1 MRLLVAL
8 CVCSVARAP
17 PSVALEAATTSANAL
32 RSYRSDGAPKSDH
45 RDHVVGVGAQRRFWG
60 SARSESS
67 ACSEGGVLYADCL
80 GFDPDDA
87 TDALQRALNASD
99 LTVHQVVV
107 RKMASPWTV
116 RPVFFH
122 RGNLRVV
129 FEPGVIVQ
137 AKNDSFHGGDDAL
150 FMLKAPCPGPV
161 CGPGHNGHAPG
172 GFRNMTAR
180 VKNL

>member
-1 MRLLVAL
+1 MRPLVAL

-17 PSVALEAATTSANAL
+17 PSDAPFRVALEAPTNVQ
-32 RSYRSDGAPKSDH
+32 RSYPH
-45 RDHVVGVGAQRRFWG
+45 PT
-60 SARSESS
+60 ESS

-99 LTVHQVVV
+99 PTVHQVVV
-107 RKMASPWTV
+107 RKMASPWTI